1 MVYRLSPEN
10 VRPPRGGPSGAL
22 AMFLVLGLA
31 VGIWAFAGG
40 DPGSR
45 TGGAPGDVSTTMTEV
60 PPSTDP
66 DSGLPYIAPALLPET
81 ALDVVVALDDE
92 DAPEGSPFDDAAGL
106 LPPQPGSYYTLYAVP
121 PGTPAEPG
129 PDRLVVGRAGEIYWT
144 RDGGATFARV
154 GP

>member
-22 AMFLVLGLA
+22 ALFLVLGLA

-45 TGGAPGDVSTTMTEV
+45 TGGAPGDMATTSTES
-60 PPSTDP
+60 PPSQDP
-66 DSGLPYIAPALLPET
+66 VSGLPYVAPAELPT
-81 ALDVVVALDDE
+81 AALDLFVALDDL
-92 DAPEGSPFDDAAGL
+92 DPPEGAPFDNESGALPAQAGTYYTQYA
-106 LPPQPGSYYTLYAVP
+106 LPPAT
-121 PGTPAEPG
+121 AEVPG
-129 PDRLVVGRAGEIYWT
+129 PQRLVVGRGGETYWT
-144 RDGGATFARV
+144 EDGGATYARV

>member
-22 AMFLVLGLA
+22 AMFLVLGVA

-45 TGGAPGDVSTTMTEV
+45 TGGGSGDPGRTMTEAR
-60 PPSTDP
+60 PTEDP
-66 DSGLPYIAPALLPET
+66 ESGLPYLAPALLPEA
-81 ALDVVVALDDE
+81 ALDVVVALDDTE
-92 DAPEGSPFDDAAGL
+92 PPAGSPFDDPAGL
-106 LPPQPGSYYTLYAVP
+106 LPPQPDVYYTLYAVP
-121 PGTPAEPG
+121 PATVAAPG
-129 PDRLVVGRAGEIYWT
+129 PDRLVVGRAGEIYWS